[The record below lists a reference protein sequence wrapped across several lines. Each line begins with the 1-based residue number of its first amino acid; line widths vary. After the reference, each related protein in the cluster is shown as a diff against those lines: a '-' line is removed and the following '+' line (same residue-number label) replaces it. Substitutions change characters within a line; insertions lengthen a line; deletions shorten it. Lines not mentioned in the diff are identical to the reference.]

1 MSAHARFARWP
12 FAVAGKTCLRS
23 GHIRIVRL
31 HSTGEDEIHGK
42 LLKSMTKPVLRCSS
56 LPLFMTCSPA
66 VFNPDKLTVVDQ
78 SIEASEAGTL
88 IHALAEDFVSTGS
101 FDLEPLRKRLSKEDY
116 DRAGRLMRN
125 FLAMWKEAKQHV
137 TSPETEIALRAETDT
152 LILTGH
158 IDLLSSQPGQAYLI
172 DYKTG
177 RQHEDHY
184 HQLAGYAFLVWDRAG
199 RPREYIVNASAV
211 YLEDLSVHAYR
222 FTAKDIQKWTQQ
234 VDTQALD
241 SRYIVSRK
249 CAGCHLSSGC
259 PAHLAF
265 VSGAIAA
272 FTEGTAI
279 PGKTWES
286 MRSADRGR
294 LLDRIYVI
302 ERAIDRAKLGLRNTV
317 RAKGSLDIGDGKE
330 MVLVDETNT
339 FLDTRRA
346 LPVLNKKLGPDVLAQ
361 VARLPLDD
369 VLSAYSRRA
378 SKGRKLKA
386 REDLLALLK
395 KANAVISVVSTKMF
409 RRPKDEK
416 KLEVK

>member
-1 MSAHARFARWP
+1 MSKP
-12 FAVAGKTCLRS
+12 DLRS
-23 GHIRIVRL
+23 
-31 HSTGEDEIHGK
+31 
-42 LLKSMTKPVLRCSS
+42 SS

-66 VFNPDKLTVVDQ
+66 VLNPDKLIKTDQ
-78 SIEASEAGTL
+78 SIEASESGTF
-88 IHALAEDFVSTGS
+88 IHSLAEDFISTGS
-101 FDLEPLRKRLSKEDY
+101 FDLEPFRKRISKEDY

-125 FLAMWKEAKQHV
+125 FLKLWKEAKKHI
-137 TSPETEIALRAETDT
+137 TNPETEVSLTGETETLR
-152 LILTGH
+152 LTGH

-184 HQLAGYAFLVWDRAG
+184 HQLAGYAFLVWVRAG
-199 RPREYIVNASAV
+199 KPRDYLVNASAV

-222 FTAKDIQKWTQQ
+222 FTANDLSKWAAS
-234 VDTQALD
+234 VDDKARDL
-241 SRYIVSRK
+241 RYVVSRK
-249 CAGCHLSSGC
+249 CAGCHLSATC

-265 VSGAIAA
+265 VQGAIGA
-272 FTEGTAI
+272 FTEDRAI
-279 PGKTWES
+279 PGKTWEA
-286 MRSADRGR
+286 MRPADRGT

-317 RAKGSLDIGDGKE
+317 RARGSLDIGDGKE
-330 MVLVDETNT
+330 MVLVDETST

-346 LPVLNKKLGPDVLAQ
+346 LPVLTKKLGADVVAQ

-369 VLSAYSRRA
+369 VLAAYSKRA

-386 REDLLALLK
+386 REDLLAALE
-395 KANAVISVVSTKMF
+395 KANAVIRVVTTKMF
-409 RRPKDEK
+409 RRPKGEK